1 MSGRLVSW
9 LAVLTLA
16 VAGSAGAQVRKT
28 LRLDSVPPGAQVYLS
43 VAGERKPLGT
53 TPLDYEAEFHSEM
66 SVLNLRFERA
76 GYTPAD
82 LEITPA
88 RSRVVATLAETSVF
102 AAAATQADGGLRA
115 LQERV
120 APAVGGVIR
129 QALAAKSAEGVQ
141 LDGTASLRRV
151 GGAPYLEVPL
161 ALPYAVKPSD
171 PAGEPA
177 RRLWRELGGD
187 LAARV
192 RRALPPA
199 SGLAGLV
206 VLGRLRAGASSFAV
220 GSSAE
225 SKTEIACLPGMRSVY
240 DSCATMQ
247 PTYETYCNP
256 SGQCFQRSTGSRCAG
271 GMKSVFDA
279 CATKGPVTKYVV
291 RVDPRPTVHAAQ
303 ARVVAVLDF
312 AAAGQPA
319 RLAEFDEQGRT
330 VFRNGPL
337 PRELEPAAPAPQAPT
352 SNAAAR

>member
-1 MSGRLVSW
+1 VAW
-9 LAVLTLA
+9 LAVLALTL
-16 VAGSAGAQVRKT
+16 VGGAGAQVRKT

-43 VAGERKPLGT
+43 VAGERKPLGS

-66 SVLNLRFERA
+66 SVQSLRFERA

-88 RSRVVATLAETSVF
+88 RNRVVATLVETSVF
-102 AAAATQADGGLRA
+102 AAAATQADSGLRA
-115 LQERV
+115 LQERI
-120 APAVGGVIR
+120 APALGGAIR

-141 LDGTASLRRV
+141 LDGTVRLRRV

-161 ALPYAVKPSD
+161 ALPHAVKPSD
-171 PAGEPA
+171 LAGESA

-187 LAARV
+187 LATRV

-206 VLGRLRAGASSFAV
+206 VLGRLDTGASSFTV

-247 PTYETYCNP
+247 STYETYCNP
-256 SGQCFQRSTGSRCAG
+256 SGQCFQRNTGSRCAAG
-271 GMKSVFDA
+271 TKSVFDA
-279 CATKGPVTKYVV
+279 CATKGPVTKYAV
-291 RVDPRPTVHAAQ
+291 RVEPRTTIQAAQ
-303 ARVVAVLDF
+303 ARVVALLDF
-312 AAAGQPA
+312 AATDKPV
-319 RLAEFDEQGRT
+319 RLAEFDDQGRA
-330 VFRNGPL
+330 VFRDGKL
-337 PRELEPAAPAPQAPT
+337 PAELEPAAPAPRAPT